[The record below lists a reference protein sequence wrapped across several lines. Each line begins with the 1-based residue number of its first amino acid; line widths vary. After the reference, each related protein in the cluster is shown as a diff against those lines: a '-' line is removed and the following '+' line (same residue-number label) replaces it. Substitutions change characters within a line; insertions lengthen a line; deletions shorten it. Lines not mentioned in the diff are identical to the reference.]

1 MDFIPKE
8 IEAYALAHSD
18 AESKILQEIE
28 REAHIKTL
36 MPRMISGN
44 LQGKFLGFIAV
55 ISGAK
60 NILEIGGFTGYSAI
74 AVAEQ
79 TPEDCFI
86 HTLEINPEYLT
97 HLRKNIEHSGF
108 SHRIKIHE
116 GDALE
121 IVPKLGFVPDLVFL
135 DADKENYLTY
145 YQQLIDILHP
155 GGLIIADNVLWSG
168 KVLSEPQNKD
178 KETKGLQAF
187 NHFVQNDSRVT
198 NVLVP
203 IRDGL
208 MMIRK
213 K

>member
-8 IEAYALAHSD
+8 IEDYALAHSE
-18 AESKILQEIE
+18 AESKLLQEIE

-44 LQGKFLGFIAV
+44 LQGKFLGLLATIA
-55 ISGAK
+55 GAK

-79 TPEDCFI
+79 TPDNCLI

-97 HLRKNIEHSGF
+97 HLRKNILKSGF
-108 SHRIKIHE
+108 DHRIKIYE
-116 GDALE
+116 GNALE
-121 IVPKLGFVPDLVFL
+121 IVPKLDFIPDLVFL

-145 YQQLIDILHP
+145 YQMVINILQS
-155 GGLIIADNVLWSG
+155 GGIIVADNVLWSG
-168 KVLSEPQNKD
+168 KVLTEPQSKD
-178 KETKGLQAF
+178 KETKGLQDF
-187 NHFVQNDSRVT
+187 NQFVQSDSRVT
-198 NVLVP
+198 NLLIP